1 MEKGIVNSSTMAGL
15 CQFGQTGPGTYFA
28 TITLRSD
35 FLYLRLNI
43 EGSMK
48 ILITLIG
55 LLTTVSTLALAD
67 SDKMQYVDVRDQ
79 HGNVRKF
86 SRLIMGTDHL
96 LQSNWTH
103 QGQGEPTEAQVFA
116 VLDEALRRGIN
127 VIDTSPIYVG
137 GVEHLIG
144 KWVQSRKE
152 MIRSDDFYVDKN
164 LNPDRKIYVISKG
177 GFPFDLFYSKTLES
191 GPHSKELIQELKKQD
206 ILRSQDG
213 APTQPLQNVP
223 AGSYAS
229 RLYGEK
235 ELIQQRVS
243 EEIGHTQ
250 NNLNNDITVYLMH
263 RDDFDSINFNVIN
276 REQTPVLK
284 IMETLSKMQSSG
296 KFAMLGW
303 SNWTTDRVNESLKL
317 SQNNPDLARPV
328 FNSPYFSLFEMAER
342 SIHARGIQVTH
353 EEMMNPSF
361 QRGVLMMPYSPLG
374 GFSILDKPSWENA
387 KADAKTKYEAGDP
400 YWKNVYTAIFTAENE
415 ERYKR
420 ALAYTQGFNQSH
432 KTSYTVDQML
442 NAYALAH
449 ARTDFLTVGPITIE
463 QVQRTVES
471 LPLSKMLKTSDL
483 NFLYISRGTL
493 PRMCSGVFKGH

>member
-1 MEKGIVNSSTMAGL
+1 
-15 CQFGQTGPGTYFA
+15 
-28 TITLRSD
+28 
-35 FLYLRLNI
+35 
-43 EGSMK
+43 MK
-48 ILITLIG
+48 KLITLIG

-67 SDKMQYVDVRDQ
+67 NDKMQYVDVRDQ

-96 LQSNWTH
+96 IQSNWTH
-103 QGQGEPTEAQVFA
+103 QGQTEPTEAQVFA

-152 MIRSDDFYVDKN
+152 MISSDDFYVDKN

-177 GFPFDLFYSKTLES
+177 GFPFDLFYSKTLEAGS
-191 GPHSKELIQELKKQD
+191 HSKELIQELKNQD
-206 ILRSQDG
+206 ILSSQDG
-213 APTQPLQNVP
+213 APPQPLQNVP

-235 ELIQQRVS
+235 EQILQRVS

-263 RDDFDSINFNVIN
+263 RDDFDSINFDVIK
-276 REQTPVLK
+276 REQTPVLN

-317 SQNNPDLARPV
+317 GQTNPDLARPV
-328 FNSPYFSLFEMAER
+328 FNSPYFSLFEMSER

-353 EEMMNPSF
+353 KEMMDPNF
-361 QRGVLMMPYSPLG
+361 QKGVLMNSYSPLG
-374 GFSILDKPSWENA
+374 GFSILDKSDPSWENA
-387 KADAKTKYEAGDP
+387 KADARKKYETGDA
-400 YWKNVYTAIFTAENE
+400 YWRNVYPAIFTAENE
-415 ERYKR
+415 ERYQR

-449 ARTDFLTVGPITIE
+449 VRTDFLTVGPITIE

-471 LPLSKMLKTSDL
+471 LPLSKMLKISDL
-483 NFLYISRGTL
+483 NTLYISNARRANLQKTCG
-493 PRMCSGVFKGH
+493 GVF